1 MSKQTTEARR
11 FVAFVTVG
19 GVAALVNILSRVAIS
34 QAVSYELSIILA
46 FWIGVTTAFLLS
58 RFFVFEASG
67 RSMLSEFVRF
77 VLVNV
82 VALVQVWCVSIL
94 LARVVFPSLGFAWHA
109 EITAHVVG
117 VLSPVII
124 SYYAH
129 KRFSFGRR
137 ESTKT
142 GR

>member
-11 FVAFVTVG
+11 FVAFVAVG
-19 GVAALVNILSRVAIS
+19 GVAALVNIFSRVAIS

-58 RFFVFEASG
+58 RFCVFEASG

-82 VALVQVWCVSIL
+82 VALVQVWCVSII
-94 LARVVFPSLGFAWHA
+94 LARAVFPSLGFTWHA
-109 EITAHVVG
+109 ETTAHVIG

-129 KRFSFGRR
+129 KRFSFGRGQ
-137 ESTKT
+137 STKT
-142 GR
+142 SH